1 MTDHSCPDRP
11 TEDELQ
17 IHRQISL
24 AAYAAAGVG
33 CALGIVGNALS
44 VLVLRCVR
52 PRAAPIY
59 LYLTALAVV
68 DLLTL
73 VSALP
78 YVAYRLVPPS
88 ASCSGFLVSTGPF
101 LAFYMAHC
109 LNPLAN
115 GFVYI
120 SVYITFWITVDRYVA
135 VRHPAQY
142 AARQDRSGQARD
154 RIVFSAVITFVANM
168 PSVFYYDMVADSGG
182 YRVDFHP
189 SVMRNHWWMC
199 VVSLQQAM
207 LLGPVVAILVMNVM
221 VMTRV
226 LRIQRGVRAEP
237 PPVCV
242 IVPVYDDTERRLVWL
257 LVAISGACVA
267 CNVLSP
273 AVVLMALA
281 RPRKDLLFVLQSVG
295 NDLQFANS
303 LLNVLFYYV
312 FSLEMRR
319 ALYGL
324 VERGVARLRRLRG
337 QADSVQLRVK
347 SLRARQLV
355 SGSLFTA
362 RALTSEGVLH

>member
-1 MTDHSCPDRP
+1 MTDHSCPNRP
-11 TEDELQ
+11 SEDDLETY
-17 IHRQISL
+17 RQISL
-24 AAYAAAGVG
+24 SAYAVAGVV
-33 CALGIVGNALS
+33 CALGIAGNALNL
-44 VLVLRCVR
+44 LVLRYVQY
-52 PRAAPIY
+52 RAAPIY

-73 VSALP
+73 VSVLP
-78 YVAYRLVPPS
+78 YVVYRLVPPS
-88 ASCSGFLVSTGPF
+88 AGCSGELVITGPF
-101 LAFYMAHC
+101 LAFYVAHC
-109 LNPLAN
+109 FNPIVN
-115 GFVYI
+115 GFIYT

-135 VRHPAQY
+135 VRHPARY
-142 AARQDRSGQARD
+142 AARQDRSGQARG
-154 RIVFSAVITFVANM
+154 RIVFSAAIAFVANM

-182 YRVDFHP
+182 YWVNFHP

-242 IVPVYDDTERRLVWL
+242 I
-257 LVAISGACVA
+257 
-267 CNVLSP
+267 
-273 AVVLMALA
+273 
-281 RPRKDLLFVLQSVG
+281 SVG
-295 NDLQFANS
+295 NDLQFANC

-362 RALTSEGVLH
+362 RALTSEGVPH